1 MEQSRKEAVEAMQFN
16 EGQPCLLGFR
26 VLGFRGLGI
35 TRALGLLGFR
45 VFLALG
51 FKALGVLG
59 CRALGLSSFRVLTFR
74 ALGLECFW
82 VWV

>member
-35 TRALGLLGFR
+35 SRALGLLGFR
-45 VFLALG
+45 ALE
-51 FKALGVLG
+51 L
-59 CRALGLSSFRVLTFR
+59 
-74 ALGLECFW
+74 
-82 VWV
+82 